1 MRANW
6 ILPAGRA
13 IESCAPKS
21 RGTPARPMCKPHRRK
36 RRNGRRSIKLCGRI
50 TSGAESLPH
59 SVLGRVQTAG
69 ARADRDVGARGVVV
83 ERLLA
88 VPEAGAAEGAFVAV
102 EQRHAIRPRRERLT
116 RAHLDAQLGGAA
128 LTEIGIQERDM
139 VGVSGGRL

>member
-13 IESCAPKS
+13 IESCAAKS

-50 TSGAESLPH
+50 TSGAESPAQAGSLPH
-59 SVLGRVQTAG
+59 SVLGRMQTAG
-69 ARADRDVGARGVVV
+69 ARAERDVGARGVVV
-83 ERLLA
+83 ERLPA
-88 VPEAGAAEGAFVAV
+88 VPQAGAAEDAFVAV
-102 EQRHAIRPRRERLT
+102 EQRHAIRTRRERLT

-128 LTEIGIQERDM
+128 LAEIDRK
-139 VGVSGGRL
+139 STRLN